1 MALREDQI
9 LRYSRQ
15 ILLREV
21 GGRGQQKLLDAPVTL
36 DGASEALDVAAA
48 YLAASGTPLLDRQLR
63 QGFLTNSPLEVF
75 APDAVGVS
83 PAKGWLG
90 ALTEGSAIDTSLFR
104 VGVSNNAVVGVP
116 GGLPWPGELEGQGS
130 SDSVTLGALAA
141 LLVQRFVLGLET
153 SVVKVRHVDGRWQR
167 E

>member
-36 DGASEALDVAAA
+36 DGASDVLDVAAA
-48 YLAASGTPLLDRQLR
+48 YLAASGTPLIDRQVHG
-63 QGFLTNSPLEVF
+63 GFLHGSALESF
-75 APDAVGVS
+75 SSDAVAVTR
-83 PAKGWLG
+83 PKGWLG
-90 ALTEGSAIDTSLFR
+90 SISEAAAIDATLFR
-104 VGVSNNAVVGVP
+104 VGVSN
-116 GGLPWPGELEGQGS
+116 GGLVAVPAGMAWPIEAEGKGG

-141 LLVQRFVLGLET
+141 LVVQRFVLGLET
-153 SVVKVRHVDGRWQR
+153 SIVKISSVDGRWLR

>member
-36 DGASEALDVAAA
+36 EGASDVLDVAAA
-48 YLAASGTPLLDRQLR
+48 YLAASGTPLIDRQPHG
-63 QGFLTNSPLEVF
+63 GFLQHRSLESF
-75 APDAVGVS
+75 APDAVSGS
-83 PAKGWLG
+83 PPKGWLG
-90 ALTEGSAIDTSLFR
+90 SISAAASIDSSLFR
-104 VGVSNNAVVGVP
+104 VGVSNSGLVGVP
-116 GGLPWPGELEGQGS
+116 AGMAWAGEPEGQGS
-130 SDSVTLGALAA
+130 TDAVTLGALAA
-141 LLVQRFVLGLET
+141 LVVQRFVLGLET
-153 SVVKVRHVDGRWQR
+153 SVVKVRHVDGRWLR

>member
-36 DGASEALDVAAA
+36 DGASDVLDVAAA
-48 YLAASGTPLLDRQLR
+48 YLAASGTPLIDRQPHG
-63 QGFLTNSPLEVF
+63 GFLQNRSLESF
-75 APDAVGVS
+75 APDAVVVA
-83 PAKGWLG
+83 PPKGWLG
-90 ALTEGSAIDTSLFR
+90 SISAAASIDSARFR
-104 VGVSNNAVVGVP
+104 VGVSSRGLVGVP
-116 GGLPWPGELEGQGS
+116 AGMPWPVDPEGQGS

-141 LLVQRFVLGLET
+141 LVVQRFVLGLET
-153 SVVKVRHVDGRWQR
+153 SIVKISNVEGRWLR

>member
-36 DGASEALDVAAA
+36 DGASEVLDVAAA
-48 YLAASGTPLLDRQLR
+48 YLAASGTPLLDRHQHG
-63 QGFLTNSPLEVF
+63 GFLHHSALESF
-75 APDAVGVS
+75 APDATPS
-83 PAKGWLG
+83 QPAKGWLG
-90 ALTEGSAIDTSLFR
+90 ALTVAPTIDSALFR
-104 VGVSNNAVVGVP
+104 VGVSNHGLVGVP
-116 GGLPWPGELEGQGS
+116 AGMRWPVDPEQQGS

-141 LLVQRFVLGLET
+141 LVVQRFVLGLET
-153 SVVKVRHVDGRWQR
+153 SIVKIRNVDGRWLR

>member
-36 DGASEALDVAAA
+36 DGASDVLDVAAA
-48 YLAASGTPLLDRQLR
+48 YLAASGTPLHDRQLHG
-63 QGFLTNSPLEVF
+63 GFLHGNTLESF
-75 APDAVGVS
+75 APDAVAVA

-90 ALTEGSAIDTSLFR
+90 AISEAAAIDATLFR
-104 VGVSNNAVVGVP
+104 VGVSNSGLVAVPAGMS
-116 GGLPWPGELEGQGS
+116 WPVESEGKGS

-141 LLVQRFVLGLET
+141 LVVQRFVLGLET
-153 SVVKVRHVDGRWQR
+153 SIVKVRFVDGRWLR

>member
-21 GGRGQQKLLDAPVTL
+21 GGRGQQKLLDAPVTV
-36 DGASEALDVAAA
+36 DGASDVLDVAAA
-48 YLAASGTPLLDRQLR
+48 YLAASGTPLLDRTTHG
-63 QGFLTNSPLEVF
+63 GFLAGTSLESF
-75 APDAVGVS
+75 APDAVAVT

-90 ALTEGSAIDTSLFR
+90 SFATAPTIDVSLFR
-104 VGVSNNAVVGVP
+104 VAVSNGGLIGVP
-116 GGLPWPGELEGQGS
+116 GGMPWPGELEGQGS
-130 SDSVTLGALAA
+130 SDCVTLGALAA
-141 LLVQRFVLGLET
+141 LVVQRFALGLE
-153 SVVKVRHVDGRWQR
+153 SSLVKVRNVDGRWQR

>member
-36 DGASEALDVAAA
+36 DGASEVLDVAAA
-48 YLAASGTPLLDRQLR
+48 YLAASGTPLVDRQR
-63 QGFLTNSPLEVF
+63 HGGFLGGTPLEAF
-75 APDAVGVS
+75 SPDAVAAS

-90 ALTEGSAIDTSLFR
+90 AFTAASTIDAALFR
-104 VGVSNNAVVGVP
+104 VGVSNRGLLGVP
-116 GGLPWPGELEGQGS
+116 AGVPWPAEAEGQGS

-141 LLVQRFVLGLET
+141 LVVQRFVLGLET
-153 SVVKVRHVDGRWQR
+153 SIVKISSVDGRWQR

>member
-36 DGASEALDVAAA
+36 DGSSDVLDVAAA
-48 YLAASGTPLLDRQLR
+48 YLAASGTPLIARQMHG
-63 QGFLTNSPLEVF
+63 GFLHGSALESF
-75 APDAVGVS
+75 SPDAVAVS
-83 PAKGWLG
+83 PARGWLG
-90 ALTEGSAIDTSLFR
+90 AIGAAATIDASLFR
-104 VGVSNNAVVGVP
+104 VGVSNSGLIGVP
-116 GGLPWPGELEGQGS
+116 AGMPWPDEPEGQGS

-141 LLVQRFVLGLET
+141 LVAQRFVLGLET
-153 SVVKVRHVDGRWQR
+153 SIVKVRHVDGRWLR

>member
-21 GGRGQQKLLDAPVTL
+21 GGRGQQRLLDAPVSL
-36 DGASEALDVAAA
+36 DGASDVLDVAAA
-48 YLAASGTPLLDRQLR
+48 YLAASGTPLVDRNKH
-63 QGFLTNSPLEVF
+63 GAFLANGALETF
-75 APDAVGVS
+75 APDAIATTS
-83 PAKGWLG
+83 PRGWLG
-90 ALTEGSAIDTSLFR
+90 PASAAPSIDAALFR
-104 VGVSNNAVVGVP
+104 VGVSNSGLIGVP
-116 GGLPWPGELEGQGS
+116 SGTPWPGELEGQGS

-141 LLVQRFVLGLET
+141 LVVQRFVLGLET
-153 SVVKVRHVDGRWQR
+153 SIVKVSQVDGRWRR